1 MNNCLLYL
9 VTEDWYFISHRLK
22 LALSAKNK
30 GYRVCLACRDN
41 GHINKIKKYGI
52 ECYQI
57 DWDRGSLNIFSFI
70 KNIIETRKIIK
81 KINPSIIHLVSI
93 QTIIT
98 GCSSLIFNRSISK
111 VLAFTGLGTLFISN
125 GIKVKI
131 LRLFLK
137 KIVSFYSRMNNT
149 RILVQNID
157 DKNLLVTKF
166 KCSKT
171 NIQIIRGSGVD
182 INYYVYSKEPKY
194 PPFIVTFVGRFLK
207 DKGIV
212 NLIKAFSIIRDKN
225 LDIKLWLVGEPD
237 NENLSSVS
245 KEYIKNALE
254 ENKNIYWKGNVADV
268 KEIWKNSHIAVLP
281 SRREGLPLS
290 LLEAAACGKPII
302 ASDVPGCREI
312 AITGFNALTFDVEN
326 IEQLADAIIHL
337 SSDHQVRKDFGIKS
351 RSLVE
356 KDMSEKQVIK
366 ETIKVYADLMI

>member
-22 LALSAKNK
+22 LALSAKNR

-41 GHINKIKKYGI
+41 GHIDEIKKYGI
-52 ECYQI
+52 DCYQI

-70 KNIIETRKIIK
+70 KNIIEIRNIIK
-81 KINPSIIHLVSI
+81 KTNPSIIHLVSM

-98 GCSSLIFNRSISK
+98 GCFALIFNRK
-111 VLAFTGLGTLFISN
+111 VGKVFAFTGLGTLFLSI

-131 LRLFLK
+131 LRFILK
-137 KIVSFYSRMNNT
+137 NIISFYSRMKNT

-157 DKNLLVTKF
+157 DKKLLLTKF
-166 KCSKT
+166 KCSQT

-182 INYYVYSKEPKY
+182 INFFVYTKEPEY
-194 PPFIVTFVGRFLK
+194 PPYIVTFVGRFLK
-207 DKGIV
+207 DKGIE
-212 NLIKAFSIIRDKN
+212 NLIKAFSIIREKN

-245 KEYIKNALE
+245 KEYIEKVLE
-254 ENKNIYWKGNVADV
+254 ENKNIYWKGKVSDI
-268 KEIWKNSHIAVLP
+268 KTIWKNSHIAVLP

-290 LLEAAACGKPII
+290 LLEAAACGKPLI

-326 IEQLADAIIHL
+326 IEQLADSIIHL
-337 SSDHQVRKDFGIKS
+337 VSDHQMRKDFGIKS

-356 KDMSEKQVIK
+356 KDMSEKQVIE
-366 ETIKVYADLMI
+366 ETIKVYEDLMI